1 VPLLVVSEWVNN
13 DSPFGGHMSNV
24 NHDFGSILSFIE
36 QTYGIAN
43 RIYPTY
49 E

>member
-1 VPLLVVSEWVNN
+1 
-13 DSPFGGHMSNV
+13 MSNV